1 MAHNSFSAR
10 RISADDLFSNPAQKN
25 PPIEPG
31 ALSLNHP
38 PETLGR
44 VYESDNVNNF
54 PLRVAGEGYNAQ
66 QQSTGRH
73 SPVIPPNLNWAISGS
88 ELEAHSAPDAKP
100 PLHRPEDSLD
110 MAPGSSCDG
119 SPPMNGN
126 LHHQVGWG
134 LVSPPV
140 TSISFSR
147 PSTSQG
153 HYRILDSPV
162 SGERNSTSQPRSVKH
177 LTCWYWATQGCKL
190 PDHLCLYSHF
200 HTGRLAEAPIQK
212 QRGRESSFY
221 HDSLHREPLSNSHFV
236 NPNFTITLTPYQAQQ

>member
-10 RISADDLFSNPAQKN
+10 RTPADDLFPAQRN
-25 PPIEPG
+25 LPIETG

-44 VYESDNVNNF
+44 VYESDDVNNF
-54 PLRVAGEGYNAQ
+54 SLRLAGEGYAQ
-66 QQSTGRH
+66 QRSTGRH
-73 SPVIPPNLNWAISGS
+73 DPMIPSNLNWTISGS
-88 ELEAHSAPDAKP
+88 ELEAHSALDAKP
-100 PLHRPEDSLD
+100 LLYTPGFSKDSLD
-110 MAPGSSCDG
+110 MTPGSSCDR
-119 SPPMNGN
+119 SPSMNGN
-126 LHHQVGWG
+126 LQHQVGWG

-147 PSTSQG
+147 PSSTSQA
-153 HYRILDSPV
+153 HSSIFYSPV
-162 SGERNSTSQPRSVKH
+162 SGERISTSQPRSVKH

-221 HDSLHREPLSNSHFV
+221 IMVYYIESLSP
-236 NPNFTITLTPYQAQQ
+236 TLIL